1 LRLAEGA
8 CQGLAAVHAAGLVH
22 RDIKPANLFLVAE
35 RYSERCKILDFGV
48 VKLGSTSSTRGGAIL
63 GTVRYMAPEQ
73 LIDSASVG
81 AACDLYGL
89 GAVLYQC
96 LTGRLPHAA
105 DSEPEL
111 MFEILNRPAPPLA
124 KLRPDLPVALTALVD
139 QALAKDPGARPSS
152 AHVFHE
158 RLAEA
163 REHTTLSVHTARST
177 VSELTGERLSA
188 LGARRRAL
196 KLQRNRTLLYWGVGL
211 TLGVGVAG
219 GAAWRSR
226 PTPPNTHGNALRLAT
241 KPVASTAS
249 IAPAYAAAKP
259 VPSGPTATPSA
270 LATRRAPEPAPSG
283 RAGRTHLR
291 ADAPAAVA
299 KSPASGDVEPGRLQ
313 IGADPTWA
321 SVRLDG
327 ASVGSTPLLL
337 RNVAS
342 GQHVVEAQALGTG
355 AVERRVVDLAAGEQQ
370 RVLFHFGQ

>member
-1 LRLAEGA
+1 MGEVYAARQLRLGKRVAVKFLRRELSGDRRCVERFEREVRSLAAVSDAHVVQILDCGETSDGVPYFVMEHLVGEDLERALGCAPLDLARVLRLAEGA

-196 KLQRNRTLLYWGVGL
+196 KLQRNRTLFYWGVGL
-211 TLGVGVAG
+211 TLGVGVAA

-226 PTPPNTHGNALRLAT
+226 TIPPSVHGNALRLAT
-241 KPVASTAS
+241 KSVASTGS
-249 IAPAYAAAKP
+249 IAPSFAAAKP

-270 LATRRAPEPAPSG
+270 LAT
-283 RAGRTHLR
+283 
-291 ADAPAAVA
+291 
-299 KSPASGDVEPGRLQ
+299 
-313 IGADPTWA
+313 
-321 SVRLDG
+321 
-327 ASVGSTPLLL
+327 
-337 RNVAS
+337 
-342 GQHVVEAQALGTG
+342 
-355 AVERRVVDLAAGEQQ
+355 
-370 RVLFHFGQ
+370 